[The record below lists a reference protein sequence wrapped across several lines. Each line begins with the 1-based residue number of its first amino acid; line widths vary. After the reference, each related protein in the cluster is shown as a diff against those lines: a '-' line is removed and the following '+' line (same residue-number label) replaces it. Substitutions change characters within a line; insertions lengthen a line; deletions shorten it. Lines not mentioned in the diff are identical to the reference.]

1 MAVRWKKC
9 TGSIMHVLAVINNK
23 GGVGKTTSAVNLAA
37 WLARMGHET
46 LLVDFDPSAGAS
58 LHLGFDPAAKV
69 VPTLC
74 DYLIARDKQLAEF
87 IHPTAVT
94 GLSCLPSEPS
104 LGEFYEEV
112 QQGDGVDFFLDRKAV
127 PETFEFVICDC
138 PPNMGSLALNAL
150 ALADSAVIPVQ
161 TQYLSLPGLDLTLEV
176 VDKARRRINPE
187 LTLLGFFGTH
197 FDRRTTVAQKVLG
210 LLRKR
215 FGSQMFRTV
224 ISVNSKLIEAF
235 HARQPVL
242 LYAPHARG
250 SEEYE
255 QLAREIMRRM
265 KKIPKHEQ
273 QHHVTSDV

>member
-1 MAVRWKKC
+1 
-9 TGSIMHVLAVINNK
+9 MHVLAVINNK

-58 LHLGFDPAAKV
+58 LHLGFDPAAKSA
-69 VPTLC
+69 PTLC
-74 DYLIARDKQLAEF
+74 DFLIAREKGLSEHV
-87 IHPTAVT
+87 HPTSVS

-112 QQGDGVDFFLDRKAV
+112 QQGDGVDFFLDRKDV
-127 PETFEFVICDC
+127 PERFRFVICDC

-150 ALADSAVIPVQ
+150 SLADYAVVPVQ

-176 VDKARRRINPE
+176 VDKAQRRINPQ
-187 LTLLGFFGTH
+187 LKLLGFFGTH
-197 FDRRTTVAQKVLG
+197 FDRRTTVAQKVLD

-215 FGSQMFRTV
+215 FGSQMFKTV
-224 ISVNSKLIEAF
+224 IGVNSKLMEAF
-235 HARQPVL
+235 QARQPVL

-250 SEEYE
+250 SEEYR
-255 QLAREIMRRM
+255 QLAGEMLRRI
-265 KKIPKHEQ
+265 KRISKQ
-273 QHHVTSDV
+273 